1 MSDEPSDENKE
12 EPAAPRS
19 KPPIVVLALL
29 VVNIGI
35 SGFSLFKA
43 MTATP
48 AHASAGHA
56 AAEPAPPKKEVTGPL
71 VSLDPFVVN
80 LDEPGSPRY
89 LKVQLQV
96 EMANGGAVKVFEK
109 NKTLIRDELLG
120 YLSGLK
126 VASTLG
132 AENKNQ
138 IRTALEGK
146 VAELI
151 GEERVRRIVF
161 GEFVVQ

>member
-1 MSDEPSDENKE
+1 MSDEPSEENHE
-12 EPAAPRS
+12 APAAPKS
-19 KPPIVVLALL
+19 KPPIVLIALL
-29 VVNIGI
+29 AINLGV
-35 SGFSLFKA
+35 SGFTLFKVMGA
-43 MTATP
+43 SAP
-48 AHASAGHA
+48 HPVPAAHA
-56 AAEPAPPKKEVTGPL
+56 EPGPPKREVIGPL

-89 LKVQLQV
+89 LKVQLQM
-96 EMANGGAVKVFEK
+96 EMVNGGAVKVFEK

-138 IRTALEGK
+138 IRSQLETK
-146 VAELI
+146 VSELI
-151 GEERVRRIVF
+151 GTERVRRIIF
-161 GEFVVQ
+161 NEFVVQ